1 MKQKIC
7 RSLFHPGVLLSL
19 TLAILAVYFVCAGRD
34 PVQTHS
40 RIIGGVALLS
50 AGALA
55 VGCLGRGRGP
65 TASWA
70 QAGISFFLC
79 GAALLLSFSAQYNIR
94 LWGVPSDLNLFL
106 LPRLFFVA
114 APLASGWLSAKSTGQ
129 DGFFRIQRRDLVT
142 VLLCVGVVLLF
153 DQGALWMV
161 HHLEA
166 PGVLVPYAALHSILF
181 ALPVWHFVLNREARF
196 LPTICFAGAMAHL
209 CSATKLFMTFDPLHQ
224 EIFLQDLKRD
234 TWLWLILSGIAAILY
249 FAYRQAAGKAKNPDS
264 TKEA

>member
-7 RSLFHPGVLLSL
+7 RSLFHPGALLSL
-19 TLAILAVYFVCAGRD
+19 APAILAVYFVCAGRY

-55 VGCLGRGRGP
+55 VGCLGRGP

-161 HHLEA
+161 QH
-166 PGVLVPYAALHSILF
+166 
-181 ALPVWHFVLNREARF
+181 
-196 LPTICFAGAMAHL
+196 
-209 CSATKLFMTFDPLHQ
+209 
-224 EIFLQDLKRD
+224 
-234 TWLWLILSGIAAILY
+234 
-249 FAYRQAAGKAKNPDS
+249 
-264 TKEA
+264 